1 MVWWATGCAVNE
13 QTKIKIRSTSVGH
26 KCFPLT
32 GWSAYLSECPLGGA
46 DLIHHPKWNADHGG
60 ESKQPADHISPP
72 RVHILIVVLQRSVFN
87 EGECKGALQRQGNRV
102 RQLVRI
108 NLLYFLFFV
117 SLIEHLLSFLEVYLL
132 YWDSQCTWQ
141 GRRTTNSTW
150 YTVLAGNQSYPQCY
164 HKSDQR
170 LEKHDLDASHRDTV

>member
-108 NLLYFLFFV
+108 NLLYFLFFFSTNRTFIV
-117 SLIEHLLSFLEVYLL
+117 IFGSLSTLLRLTMHVAGEKNNQQHLIYGP
-132 YWDSQCTWQ
+132 
-141 GRRTTNSTW
+141 GR
-150 YTVLAGNQSYPQCY
+150 
-164 HKSDQR
+164 
-170 LEKHDLDASHRDTV
+170 

>member
-108 NLLYFLFFV
+108 NLLYFLFFF
-117 SLIEHLLSFLEVYLL
+117 SLIEHLLSFFKFIYFTE
-132 YWDSQCTWQ
+132 THNAR
-141 GRRTTNSTW
+141 GRGEEQPTALDIRSWPITNHILNVIIKAISTW
-150 YTVLAGNQSYPQCY
+150 KNTI
-164 HKSDQR
+164 
-170 LEKHDLDASHRDTV
+170 